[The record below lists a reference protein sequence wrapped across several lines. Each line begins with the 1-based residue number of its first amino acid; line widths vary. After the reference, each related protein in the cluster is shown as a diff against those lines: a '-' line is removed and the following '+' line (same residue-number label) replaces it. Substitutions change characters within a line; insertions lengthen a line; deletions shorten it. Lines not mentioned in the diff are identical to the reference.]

1 MNAADERNG
10 RDADE
15 AIRDLTLML
24 MYLTSWEERPYG
36 VRRCWKGYDFD
47 VLNALAE
54 QELISDSKRARSVC
68 FTEEGEHRARDLL
81 AKYKIVAP

>member
-1 MNAADERNG
+1 MNAADECIG

-47 VLNALAE
+47 VLNALDE
-54 QELISDSKRARSVC
+54 QGLISDSKRAKSVY
-68 FTEEGEHRARDLL
+68 FTEEGEQRARDLL
-81 AKYKIVAP
+81 ARYNIVPP